1 MPFVCI
7 ALKGKGRCIMYGVHL
22 FEYRGRFELLSNLK
36 GDSWALTRPEVL
48 ALNKARAL
56 VALAS
61 FGPI

>member
-1 MPFVCI
+1 
-7 ALKGKGRCIMYGVHL
+7 MYGVHL

-61 FGPI
+61 FGPL